1 MLRYHDGMKDTLKK
15 LATAVVIALLLIIG
29 IGLALLPMEQPRN
42 DRAWDEGF
50 SRLVTIETAS
60 EGIMTFHEVRDFTYE
75 STDRVQRQWKS
86 VTIDPR
92 DITDAWFYLNS
103 FSAFEQVGHTFI
115 SFSLK
120 DGSTIAFS
128 IEARR
133 EATEDYTFIGGFL
146 RQYELQYLW
155 GMERDFIS
163 ERIVYRR
170 QPLEMYHLDISPSD
184 AQALFRSFA
193 EETVTLNAEPR
204 FYHTLVANCTN
215 LLAKMTNTHY
225 PGTLPY
231 DVSWN
236 LTGLSVRYLMR
247 EGYIKPIDK
256 ADASLTPFLEE
267 ISKNA
272 SLPAPE
278 FSALVRNLLQK

>member
-1 MLRYHDGMKDTLKK
+1 MNATLKK
-15 LATAVVIALLLIIG
+15 AVTAAAITLLLAIG
-29 IGLALLPMEQPRN
+29 IGLALLLMEQPRN

-50 SRLVTIETAS
+50 SRLVTIETGP
-60 EGIMTFHEVRDFTYE
+60 EGVMTFHEVRDFTYE
-75 STDRVQRQWKS
+75 STEQVQREWKS

-133 EATEDYTFIGGFL
+133 EASEDYTFIGGFL

-155 GMERDFIS
+155 GMERDFIT

-170 QPLEMYHLDISPSD
+170 QPLEMYRLDISPEDS
-184 AQALFRSFA
+184 QALFRSFA
-193 EETVTLNAEPR
+193 EETNALNAEPR

-231 DVSWN
+231 DISWN

-247 EGYIKPIDK
+247 EGYIQPTDQ
-256 ADASLTPFLEE
+256 ADADLAPSLEE
-267 ISKNA
+267 ISENA

-278 FSALVRNLLQK
+278 FSAMVRSLLWK